1 MAKAAVTRSIRD
13 DHQKNFLKIFNGLTG
28 KHSRWE
34 IWEDF
39 VTLTAIEISNS
50 TDKVNATERTKMY
63 QTIISKY
70 SAKERDG
77 MAEMLAEVVMGM
89 EQNPDQDFLGSLY
102 MMCELGNDH
111 AGQFFTPYDV
121 CRCMAEITFDP
132 KLHPDME
139 GFISVSDPACGAGA
153 TLLAFLNVCKRR
165 NICYHN
171 KVLVIAQD
179 IDFIV
184 GLMCYMQTMM
194 VENMQRSDLT
204 VYEQAQGF
212 QMMMDFGQTVEQISD
227 KSGFSQ
233 STVRRRIKL
242 LELNHDSF
250 KKAEKRGATLSDFAQ
265 LDKIEDLEARN
276 RVLETL
282 GTQNFNRAMQDALEQ
297 QKWQHQKAEWI
308 EQLKKFATEDS
319 QASYQT
325 HEHVNAYGKW
335 DTKKEVVMPED
346 ADKIAYVYKVSENQ
360 IDLYKPRDTE
370 AEDASNSAREAARA
384 TEQLARE
391 QFAAVTKLMYELRWD
406 FVKDLTPAECK
417 KHLPEILAYSTPIL
431 TEYRHMEDD
440 ENVLRLLGIGLDEQ
454 IREDTELEDALKMF
468 NAYDTEPEKILLA
481 VAFDATD
488 SSREG
493 YWSTEWNGPTGASKF
508 VHRKNDDLD
517 STYELLTALG
527 YEMADDE
534 KALQDGTH
542 QLFAVYG
549 SGSQADTPCD
559 KCKAAH
565 PECDKCCKTCDD
577 HCNAF
582 QLCRKEYGE

>member
-1 MAKAAVTRSIRD
+1 MADITYIPIRQLYPHPDNPRKELGDLSELAASIKENGVYQNLTVIPGHYLNSREYIAKCVDEGGDAAAAAAAWTPKAVWS
-13 DHQKNFLKIFNGLTG
+13 
-28 KHSRWE
+28 S
-34 IWEDF
+34 ED
-39 VTLTAIEISNS
+39 
-50 TDKVNATERTKMY
+50 Y
-63 QTIISKY
+63 TIIIGHRRAAAAQQAGLY
-70 SAKERDG
+70 ELPCAIVEMDER
-77 MAEMLAEVVMGM
+77 
-89 EQNPDQDFLGSLY
+89 EQ
-102 MMCELGNDH
+102 
-111 AGQFFTPYDV
+111 
-121 CRCMAEITFDP
+121 
-132 KLHPDME
+132 
-139 GFISVSDPACGAGA
+139 
-153 TLLAFLNVCKRR
+153 
-165 NICYHN
+165 
-171 KVLVIAQD
+171 
-179 IDFIV
+179 
-184 GLMCYMQTMM
+184 MQTMM
-194 VENMQRSDLT
+194 IENMQRSDLT

-212 QMMMDFGQTVEQISD
+212 QMMMDFGQTVEQISG

-233 STVRRRIKL
+233 STIRRRIKL
-242 LELNHDSF
+242 LELNRDSF

-391 QFAAVTKLMYELRWD
+391 QFAAVTKLMYELRRD
-406 FVKDLTPAECK
+406 FVKELTPAECK
-417 KHLPEILAYSTPIL
+417 KQLPSIVSYASPLL
-431 TEYRHMEDD
+431 TGYENVDDD
-440 ENVLRLLGIGLDEQ
+440 ENVLRLLGIGRDERIQADMDLD
-454 IREDTELEDALKMF
+454 DVLNLFK
-468 NAYDTEPEKILLA
+468 AYDTEPEKVLLA
-481 VAFDATD
+481 TAFDARD
-488 SSREG
+488 GEMAG
-493 YWSTEWNGPTGASKF
+493 YWNSRWNTKKGGCDYIHSA
-508 VHRKNDDLD
+508 NENLD
-517 STYELLTALG
+517 ETYALLTALG
-527 YEMADDE
+527 YEMSDE
-534 KALQDGTH
+534 ERALQDGTH

-549 SGSQADTPCD
+549 SGSKADTPCD

>member
-1 MAKAAVTRSIRD
+1 MADITYIPIRQLYPHPDNPRKELGDLSELAASIKENGVYQNLTVIPGHYLNSREYIRKCVDEGGDAAAAAAAWTPKAVWS
-13 DHQKNFLKIFNGLTG
+13 
-28 KHSRWE
+28 S
-34 IWEDF
+34 ED
-39 VTLTAIEISNS
+39 
-50 TDKVNATERTKMY
+50 Y
-63 QTIISKY
+63 TIIIGHRRAAAAQQAGLY
-70 SAKERDG
+70 ELPCAIVEMDER
-77 MAEMLAEVVMGM
+77 
-89 EQNPDQDFLGSLY
+89 EQ
-102 MMCELGNDH
+102 
-111 AGQFFTPYDV
+111 
-121 CRCMAEITFDP
+121 
-132 KLHPDME
+132 
-139 GFISVSDPACGAGA
+139 
-153 TLLAFLNVCKRR
+153 
-165 NICYHN
+165 
-171 KVLVIAQD
+171 
-179 IDFIV
+179 
-184 GLMCYMQTMM
+184 MQTMM
-194 VENMQRSDLT
+194 IENMQRSDLT

-233 STVRRRIKL
+233 STIRRRIKL
-242 LELNHDSF
+242 LELNRDSF

-308 EQLKKFATEDS
+308 EQLKKFAVEDS
-319 QASYQT
+319 QATYQT

-335 DTKKEVVMPED
+335 GTKKEVIMPED
-346 ADKIAYVYKVSENQ
+346 ADKVAYVYKVSENQ
-360 IDLYKPRDTE
+360 IDLYKPRDTD

-384 TEQLARE
+384 TEKLARE

-406 FVKDLTPAECK
+406 FVKNLTPAECR
-417 KHLPEILAYSTPIL
+417 KHLPEILAYSTPVL

-440 ENVLRLLGIGLDEQ
+440 ENVLQLLGIGLDEQ

-517 STYELLTALG
+517 STYELLAALG

>member
-1 MAKAAVTRSIRD
+1 MDSYENEASKFAAQRTKLKNICEAHDLTYTFIKNSYPIKLIIRPIKGVGEQMSMLETASEDSYISPDAYLLFTMKDGVLVYRMSKTFTIEDALFGKIKNIFKNMHSYYCQFFFRELIESGRLKAIGGKMPEIPETTAKEPEEKAPDLPPDAEKLEEIEDDTDDADDAEAEAPAEDELAKAT
-13 DHQKNFLKIFNGLTG
+13 
-28 KHSRWE
+28 E
-34 IWEDF
+34 I
-39 VTLTAIEISNS
+39 ARQN
-50 TDKVNATERTKMY
+50 
-63 QTIISKY
+63 
-70 SAKERDG
+70 DG
-77 MAEMLAEVVMGM
+77 
-89 EQNPDQDFLGSLY
+89 
-102 MMCELGNDH
+102 
-111 AGQFFTPYDV
+111 
-121 CRCMAEITFDP
+121 IT
-132 KLHPDME
+132 
-139 GFISVSDPACGAGA
+139 
-153 TLLAFLNVCKRR
+153 
-165 NICYHN
+165 
-171 KVLVIAQD
+171 
-179 IDFIV
+179 
-184 GLMCYMQTMM
+184 
-194 VENMQRSDLT
+194 
-204 VYEQAQGF
+204 QA
-212 QMMMDFGQTVEQISD
+212 
-227 KSGFSQ
+227 
-233 STVRRRIKL
+233 L
-242 LELNHDSF
+242 
-250 KKAEKRGATLSDFAQ
+250 
-265 LDKIEDLEARN
+265 
-276 RVLETL
+276 
-282 GTQNFNRAMQDALEQ
+282 LEQ

-308 EQLKKFATEDS
+308 EQLKKFAVEDP
-319 QASYQT
+319 QATYQT

-335 DTKKEVVMPED
+335 GTKKEVIMPED
-346 ADKIAYVYKVSENQ
+346 ADKVAYVYKVSENQ

-517 STYELLTALG
+517 STYELLAALG

>member
-1 MAKAAVTRSIRD
+1 MADIAYIHIRQLHPHPDNPRKELGDLSELAASIKENGVYQNLTVIPGHYLGKQEYIARCIADGGDVSAAEAAWTPKAVWS
-13 DHQKNFLKIFNGLTG
+13 
-28 KHSRWE
+28 S
-34 IWEDF
+34 ED
-39 VTLTAIEISNS
+39 
-50 TDKVNATERTKMY
+50 Y
-63 QTIISKY
+63 TIIIGHRRAAAAQQAGKFELPCSVVDMTE
-70 SAKERDG
+70 KEQ
-77 MAEMLAEVVMGM
+77 L
-89 EQNPDQDFLGSLY
+89 
-102 MMCELGNDH
+102 
-111 AGQFFTPYDV
+111 
-121 CRCMAEITFDP
+121 
-132 KLHPDME
+132 
-139 GFISVSDPACGAGA
+139 
-153 TLLAFLNVCKRR
+153 
-165 NICYHN
+165 
-171 KVLVIAQD
+171 
-179 IDFIV
+179 
-184 GLMCYMQTMM
+184 QTMM

-212 QMMMDFGQTVEQISD
+212 QMMLDMGDTVECVAD
-227 KSGFSQ
+227 RSGFSQ
-233 STVRRRIKL
+233 STIRRRIKL
-242 LELNHDSF
+242 LELNHDNF
-250 KKAEKRGATLSDFAQ
+250 KKAEQRGATLSDFVE
-265 LDKIEDLEARN
+265 LNKIEDLDARN

-282 GTQNFNRAMQDALEQ
+282 GTANFNREMQNALSD
-297 QKWQHQKAEWI
+297 QKYQHRKAEWI
-308 EQLKKFATEDS
+308 EQLRQFAVENPDANYS
-319 QASYQT
+319 T
-325 HEHVNAYGKW
+325 HTHVAGYGYWNTSK
-335 DTKKEVVMPED
+335 DVEVPED

-488 SSREG
+488 GSREG

-534 KALQDGTH
+534 KALQNGTH

-549 SGSQADTPCD
+549 SGSKADTPCD